1 MPLQVLPPGVTSL
14 SARRPPSFAAP
25 TIALPDSD
33 QDSFASVL
41 SSVVFATD
49 PRNVIAEADIEP
61 LRVWT
66 RAMLGNSWSPN
77 LSIDDV
83 MRVNPKIVYK
93 ALCLYLQADHWG
105 ALPDDLFGAS
115 SPESPAFDWPNA
127 ASKLEQRIYTWDL
140 RMIPKPAPAAYLAD
154 DVNGAIY
161 FPIIAPSMLIQKN
174 DGSKWRVLNK
184 GGTDRNFMLLSPGG
198 EWKMRGWDFGEWY
211 ATNADFAMMLKI
223 IGFAVVATAACVT
236 GGVALSAG
244 AGIMAALGAGVEAAQ
259 IGFQIDNAVNGFL
272 GACINQNFGQ
282 AFDGLLNV
290 VQVAFGVDLKS
301 VAVYQPGIDQL
312 QQIGA
317 QVAPYLMP
325 LVNLGQATGAD
336 LLRTI
341 NLIGREATAFAEQTK
356 ALLIQLGA
364 DTART
369 ATGMFPDQ
377 LMRNVLSMNVT
388 ELGAVADKIRIDYE
402 ARASAAIRAVDAQV
416 PLYLSDWKNQ
426 ARFLVKKLGRDGAAA
441 KANEFP
447 WFGRSAFDAGLV
459 IGALEQ
465 NLATSTTLDINQL
478 TPSQKRSL
486 FLGDISAALEP
497 QNLLNAAEFQRQS
510 DLVWAVWQKLG
521 KQYFP

>member
-1 MPLQVLPPGVTSL
+1 MGLQVLPPGITSL

-25 TIALPDSD
+25 TIYLPDSD
-33 QDSFASVL
+33 QDGFASVL
-41 SSVVFATD
+41 SSAVLATD

-66 RAMLGNSWSPN
+66 RSILGNSWSPD

-83 MRVNPKIVYK
+83 VRVNPKIVYK
-93 ALCLYLQADHWG
+93 ALCLYLQAKHWG
-105 ALPDDLFGAS
+105 DLPDDLLGAS
-115 SPESPAFDWPNA
+115 SQGSPAFEWPNA

-140 RMIPKPAPAAYLAD
+140 RMVPKPAPAAYLAD
-154 DVNGAIY
+154 DVSGAIY

-174 DGSKWRVLNK
+174 DGTKWRVLNK
-184 GGTDRNFMLLSPGG
+184 GGTDRNFTLLSPNG

-259 IGFQIDNAVNGFL
+259 VGFQIDNAVQGFI
-272 GACINQNFGQ
+272 GACINQDFGG
-282 AFDGLLNV
+282 AFNGLLNV
-290 VQVAFGVDLKS
+290 VNVAFGVDLKS
-301 VAVYQPGIDQL
+301 VAVYQPGIDQI

-317 QVAPYLMP
+317 QIAPYLAP
-325 LVNLGQATGAD
+325 LVNLGQATGAE

-341 NLIGREATAFAEQTK
+341 NLIGREVTAFVEQTK
-356 ALLIQLGA
+356 ALLIQLSA

-377 LMRNVLSMNVT
+377 LMQNVLSMSLND
-388 ELGAVADKIRIDYE
+388 LGVVANKIKTDYE
-402 ARASAAIRAVDAQV
+402 ARANAAIRAVDAQV
-416 PLYLSDWKNQ
+416 PIYLGDWKNQ
-426 ARFLVKKLGRDGAAA
+426 ARYLVKKLGHDGAAA
-441 KANEFP
+441 QAGQIP
-447 WFGRSAFDAGLV
+447 WFGRSAFDAGTM

-465 NLATSTTLDINQL
+465 NLAKSTTLDINQL

-497 QNLLNAAEFQRQS
+497 QNLLNAAEFQRES